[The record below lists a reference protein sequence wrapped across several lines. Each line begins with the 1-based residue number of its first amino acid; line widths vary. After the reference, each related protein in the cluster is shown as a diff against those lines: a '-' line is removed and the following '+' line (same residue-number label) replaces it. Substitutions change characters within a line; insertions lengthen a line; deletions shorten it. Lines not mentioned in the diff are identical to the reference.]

1 MTSPNPNQAAGLPA
15 YDENALLAFFALC
28 RSYSEIKT
36 YESARDAFFD
46 MYGDYQVAIAEGP
59 LGLPNQETA
68 ELYIGPKYKSKKI
81 ITENQDKDS
90 AGSYFDYNYT
100 EFKNRPLNGRQRPS
114 SSPLP
119 H

>member
-1 MTSPNPNQAAGLPA
+1 MASPNPNQAAGLPA
-15 YDENALLAFFALC
+15 YDENALTAFFALC

-46 MYGDYQVAIAEGP
+46 MYGDYEVEIAEGP
-59 LGLPNQETA
+59 LALPNQETA

-90 AGSYFDYNYT
+90 AGSYF
-100 EFKNRPLNGRQRPS
+100 
-114 SSPLP
+114 
-119 H
+119 